1 MSNSIEY
8 CAEKLRTEN
17 CQLMKAKATQ
27 LDSQERELVHD
38 AQRGDSRA
46 FKVLYERHRD
56 RVYNLAFY
64 SLGDALWAEDA
75 LQVIFLKIHR
85 GLPHFRF
92 ESNLATWIYRITLN
106 ELQNQQRRR
115 GVRWVPLEAVLGSD
129 EEFDRD
135 SLPDLRTLDNQ
146 RREIVQQ
153 AVLELSPKLRT
164 VVLLKYFE
172 ELSYEEIAE
181 LLDCA
186 AGTVASR
193 LNRALSEM
201 EARLRPLRR
210 LL

>member
-1 MSNSIEY
+1 
-8 CAEKLRTEN
+8 
-17 CQLMKAKATQ
+17 MKGQSTHT
-27 LDSQERELVHD
+27 DPDERELVRE
-38 AQRGDSRA
+38 AQLGDSRA

-56 RVYNLAFY
+56 RIYNLAFY
-64 SLGDALWAEDA
+64 SLGDALWAEDV
-75 LQVIFLKIHR
+75 LQVIFFKIHR
-85 GLPHFRF
+85 GLPGFRF

-115 GVRWVPLEAVLGSD
+115 GVHWVPLDAVLGSE
-129 EEFDRD
+129 EEFDSD
-135 SLPDLRTLDNQ
+135 SPPDLRTLDNQ

-153 AVLELSPKLRT
+153 VVLELSPKLRT

-172 ELSYEEIAE
+172 GLSYEEIAE

-186 AGTVASR
+186 SGTVASR
-193 LNRALSEM
+193 LNRALKEM

>member
-1 MSNSIEY
+1 MSNSNVSVLFSPMN
-8 CAEKLRTEN
+8 AQGTHS
-17 CQLMKAKATQ
+17 
-27 LDSQERELVHD
+27 DSNERELVRE
-38 AQRGDSRA
+38 AQHGDSRA

-75 LQVIFLKIHR
+75 LQVIFFKIHR
-85 GLPHFRF
+85 GLPRFRF

-115 GVRWVPLEAVLGSD
+115 GVQWVSLEAVLGS
-129 EEFDRD
+129 EVEFDPD
-135 SLPDLRTLDNQ
+135 SLPDLMTLDNQ

-172 ELSYEEIAE
+172 GLSYEDIAE
-181 LLDCA
+181 LLNCA
-186 AGTVASR
+186 SGTVGMR
-193 LNRALSEM
+193 FT
-201 EARLRPLRR
+201 PC
-210 LL
+210 